1 MNRHGSKPAD
11 FKSAV
16 STYSTTTADK
26 LRTLTRVNPNQNALY
41 WTRTNGDHA
50 LQPCVLPTEL
60 TKRRIQ
66 AQSLYPVTAK
76 PLSNLTATSRRVG
89 VEPTWQYA
97 VFPLKRTPYRVIETI
112 VFLPDLRTNCAG
124 GSRTRIGLRLALAVK
139 LPHSQVHTQVPER
152 NSPQSSQLTAIRQ
165 ERSRTSLRAFGAFP

>member
-1 MNRHGSKPAD
+1 M
-11 FKSAV
+11 
-16 STYSTTTADK
+16 
-26 LRTLTRVNPNQNALY
+26 Y

-60 TKRRIQ
+60 TKRKIQ
-66 AQSLYPVTAK
+66 ALGLYPCNRKAQPNSTV
-76 PLSNLTATSRRVG
+76 TSRRVG
-89 VEPTWQYA
+89 VEPTWQNA
-97 VFPLKRTPYRVIETI
+97 VFPLKRTPYRVIEPI
-112 VFLPDLRTNCAG
+112 VFLSDLRTNCAG
-124 GSRTRIGLRLALAVK
+124 GSRTRIGLRLALTVK